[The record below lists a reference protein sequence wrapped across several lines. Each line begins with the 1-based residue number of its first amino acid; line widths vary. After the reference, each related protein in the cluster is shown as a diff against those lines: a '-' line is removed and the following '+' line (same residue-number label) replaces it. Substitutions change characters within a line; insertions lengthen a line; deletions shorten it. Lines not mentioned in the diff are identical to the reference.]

1 MKRRWWIWVWGA
13 LGLATSW
20 LAGCAG
26 SAIPSQALNSRPV
39 LLADRLGTAQ
49 DLIPTEAEIAAAKT
63 ALGTKGF
70 IGIVACNLSS
80 EYHATVPRAAQA
92 LASKLGLRID
102 RHGVCL
108 KKKLK
113 RLQSGKWLTKPPQT
127 TPALLSNEAGNVRI

>member
-1 MKRRWWIWVWGA
+1 MKRRWRILVWGA
-13 LGLATSW
+13 LWLATSW

-80 EYHATVPRAAQA
+80 EYHAAVPRAAQA
-92 LASKLGLRID
+92 LAKREPSMWKRSPCLRAT
-102 RHGVCL
+102 
-108 KKKLK
+108 
-113 RLQSGKWLTKPPQT
+113 S
-127 TPALLSNEAGNVRI
+127 PAAASSSAV